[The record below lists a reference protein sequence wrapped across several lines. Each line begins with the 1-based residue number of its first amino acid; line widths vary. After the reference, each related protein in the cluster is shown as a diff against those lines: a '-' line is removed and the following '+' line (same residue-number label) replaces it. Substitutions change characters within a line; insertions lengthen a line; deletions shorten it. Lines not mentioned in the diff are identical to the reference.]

1 MNKTFK
7 EIQAFLNENYAFGF
21 TVSRRKKYLI
31 YTFVRFF
38 NSKRKLHLRMK
49 VDRETKQVISVN
61 HQGKVY
67 TDFDELKKLIEQ

>member
-7 EIQAFLNENYAFGF
+7 ELQEYLNKQSVYGF
-21 TVSRRKKYLI
+21 TCTKRKTTLI
-31 YTFVRFF
+31 YTFIRYYIG
-38 NSKRKLHLRMK
+38 RKLFIKVK